1 MDLDL
6 LDIVGWLFHW
16 DQRRREKEDEKRRWD
31 RSGIPRIVVVPDV
44 RNIPIDQANKILTN
58 AGLRISLGST
68 DDRVTTQST
77 VVDQDPKPGLSV
89 RRGTL
94 VAVQLQQ
101 LLKLAT
107 WPKVT
112 MVDHVVVIGAGVYG
126 AAVAA
131 SLARR
136 GARVTVVDDGA
147 PSRRMQS

>member
-31 RSGIPRIVVVPDV
+31 RSGIPRTVVVPDV
-44 RNIPIDQANKILTN
+44 RNIPIDEANRILTN

-107 WPKVT
+107 CPKVT

-131 SLARR
+131 SLARL
-136 GARVTVVDDGA
+136 GARVTVVDAGA